1 MWFASAKKLD
11 DAQQQNVQLM
21 DENQTLKDDKQ
32 ALEAELTD
40 LRDELST
47 YRNRTTT
54 ETHLNSLWENFG
66 VALEDVQQ
74 QIVLDASSMNGEKA
88 KLAESSSM
96 ISSGFDIMSQITDQ
110 TATVSELAEKSN
122 MTVSALIDSAH
133 SISQFVKIISDI
145 SDQTNLL
152 ALNAAIEAA
161 RAGEHGRGFAVVADE
176 VRALAQKT
184 ASSTSEIA
192 TLVNS
197 IEQQTT
203 ATSSFITELSSK
215 LDVINKSSENAQ
227 SVIQEVISQS
237 EEMRKTIDHSAIG
250 GFVEAVKIDHLVWK
264 FEVYRAISD
273 TSKYSI
279 SDISHQDCRLGQW
292 VQSADGGGKYAHL
305 PAFKLIETPHKNVH
319 DNGNAAVAAAL
330 NEQWDDA
337 DRMTNEM
344 EVESRT
350 LMRLLDTLI
359 EESDKHEAKKGR
371 AASSN

>member
-11 DAQQQNVQLM
+11 DVQQKNSQLS
-21 DENQTLKDDKQ
+21 DTNQALQDDKQ
-32 ALEAELTD
+32 ALTAELSD
-40 LRDELST
+40 LRAELNALNNTPASDS
-47 YRNRTTT
+47 
-54 ETHLNSLWENFG
+54 HLSSLWENFG
-66 VALEDVQQ
+66 SALEDIQQ
-74 QIVLDASSMNGEKA
+74 QIAVDARSMDLEKG
-88 KLAESSSM
+88 KLSESSDM
-96 ISSGFDIMSQITDQ
+96 ISSGFDIMAQITDQ
-110 TATVSELAEKSN
+110 TSTVAGLAEKSN
-122 MTVSALIDSAH
+122 LTVSALIDSAH

-215 LDVINKSSENAQ
+215 LDVINKSSESAQ
-227 SVIQEVISQS
+227 AVIQEVISQS
-237 EEMRKTIDHSAIG
+237 GEMRKTIDHSAIG
-250 GFVEAVKIDHLVWK
+250 GFVEAVKVDHLVWK

-273 TSKYSI
+273 TSKYSVN
-279 SDISHQDCRLGQW
+279 SLSHKDCRLGQW
-292 VQSADGGGKYAHL
+292 TQSADGGANYSHL
-305 PAFKLIETPHKNVH
+305 PAFKLIDAPHKNIH
-319 DNGNAAVAAAL
+319 DNGNNAVAAAL
-330 NEQWDDA
+330 KEQWDDA
-337 DRMTNEM
+337 DRLTNEM

-359 EESDKHEAKKGR
+359 EESDRHEVKKSK
-371 AASSN
+371 AA